1 MSYSTDTLRK
11 RAEYSSRRPHT
22 GVIIGRA
29 LAAAAWF
36 ALLMSCQSTPVAQ
49 YDFDDSR
56 DYNLYSSFSWISDTP
71 LSFHDTTTHASPML
85 ENRLKEAAKEAFQ
98 QRGLK
103 FTENRDEAD
112 LLISFTVGSRD
123 RILLEGYPQPSVYV
137 DAYNDGTYWVDNSRL
152 LGQFVEGQVC
162 IDMFDRKSG
171 YPVWHGTVREP
182 ISEQDVDFWREQIGG
197 IVATI
202 AEGYPPKPKGN

>member
-1 MSYSTDTLRK
+1 MSYSPDT
-11 RAEYSSRRPHT
+11 SRRRTEYGSRLHNT
-22 GVIIGRA
+22 RGIVCRTM
-29 LAAAAWF
+29 AAAAWF
-36 ALLMSCQSTPVAQ
+36 ALLISCQSTPEAQ

-56 DYNLYSSFSWISDTP
+56 DYSLYSSFSWISDAP
-71 LSFHDTTTHASPML
+71 LSFHNNSTHASPML
-85 ENRLKEAAKEAFQ
+85 EERLKEAAKEAFQ
-98 QRGLK
+98 QRGLT
-103 FTENRDEAD
+103 FTEDRDEAD

-162 IDMFDRKSG
+162 IDLFDRKSG

-182 ISEQDVDFWREQIGG
+182 ISEQDVDFWREQISG

-202 AEGYPPKPKGN
+202 AKGYPPGPKGN